1 MLPEPNQLVAKK
13 KYLKDSI
20 PTFPGGYES
29 YVIHPKWMFPKIVG
43 FPPRS
48 SILIGFSIIFTIHF
62 GVPPLLETPKYT
74 FRPTKAFNKKHPN
87 LIRSPE
93 PNLGRIPI
101 AQGRK
106 TPPQGTW
113 KKRKLRTMR
122 MARKD
127 FRARILGIVFGDG
140 SHGMLWP
147 PIYKCINM
155 HLIYTYMHIG
165 NLQQSFL
172 GVITHILKA

>member
-1 MLPEPNQLVAKK
+1 
-13 KYLKDSI
+13 
-20 PTFPGGYES
+20 
-29 YVIHPKWMFPKIVG
+29 MFPKIVG

-62 GVPPLLETPKYT
+62 GVPLLLETPKYT

-155 HLIYTYMHIG
+155 HLIYTYAYREPTTIIFRG
-165 NLQQSFL
+165 YNPYFEGLKASFFMVL
-172 GVITHILKA
+172 GVQGNIHIFHTYKYVYVYICIYL